1 MTSTSATRLGW
12 RRRFMR
18 AISLS
23 TFSNAVEKTIFSF
36 TRLQVFCIFKKE
48 RENTLAAYTVTNKQ

>member
-1 MTSTSATRLGW
+1 
-12 RRRFMR
+12 MR